1 MEIVIYST
9 KTCPYCKMEKE
20 YLDSRGIKYTNYFVD
35 DDPAKA
41 EEMTKLSGQMGVP
54 VTIITDDA
62 GKQNIVVGFDK
73 GQLNKLLSLK

>member
-1 MEIVIYST
+1 
-9 KTCPYCKMEKE
+9 MEKE
-20 YLDSRGIKYTNYFVD
+20 YLDSKGVKYTNYFVD
-35 DDPAKA
+35 EDAARA

-73 GQLNKLLSLK
+73 GQLNQLLNLK